1 VTSTEPSSATDDAP
15 DKVSIFATN
24 GDTPAVR
31 PRPIRVK
38 AKVATAENPVVLA
51 DATPTEP
58 SDDELWEATLAE
70 AAAAAA
76 AEEAARTALADDEPA
91 ATPIAVVART
101 IDDDLAD
108 DRELDP
114 EPDHTESLYLRAE
127 ESFVVEEDVDED
139 FLNTSLIDDL
149 ADDEFVVVNTG
160 GGRKPRGK
168 LKARKVRRIVR
179 YVSPWSVFKVA
190 LLFNFCM
197 WVVFTIAS
205 VILWQVAVQSGQVS
219 NLEKFLAKLLAES
232 SYTINGRDL
241 FRALSSA
248 GVVMVFAGTGF
259 MVLMSLLFNVICDI
273 TGGVRFTVLELESTR
288 REIKTR
294 KPDTVLARVD
304 AGQYDGPQGRR
315 ERRQAKR
322 NGRLERRVR

>member
-1 VTSTEPSSATDDAP
+1 MTSTEPSAATDDAP

-31 PRPIRVK
+31 PRPVRVK
-38 AKVATAENPVVLA
+38 AKVATGENPVVVVA
-51 DATPTEP
+51 DPSANP
-58 SDDELWEATLAE
+58 SDDELWAATLAE
-70 AAAAAA
+70 AAAS
-76 AEEAARTALADDEPA
+76 AETAARTTSPDEGRENGDHRETADPDF
-91 ATPIAVVART
+91 
-101 IDDDLAD
+101 
-108 DRELDP
+108 DP
-114 EPDHTESLYLRAE
+114 DFDAEPDQTAAVDIRAE
-127 ESFVVEEDVDED
+127 ELSVDVRDIDED
-139 FLNTSLIDDL
+139 FLNTALIDDL
-149 ADDEFVVVNTG
+149 ADDEFVVVNIG

-259 MVLMSLLFNVICDI
+259 LVLMSLLFNVICDI

-294 KPDTVLARVD
+294 QPDTVLARVD
-304 AGQYDGPQGRR
+304 AGHYDGPQGRR
-315 ERRQAKR
+315 EGRQAKR
-322 NGRLERRVR
+322 NNRLERRAR